1 MDETQKTPEMN
12 EQATQEIAA
21 CKDQLLRV
29 TADFQN
35 FRKRTE
41 KERVDWAITAQ
52 ASVINKL
59 LPVVEDLDRALTASS
74 AAGQAEGLVL
84 VHKNLKKALADLGV
98 EEIQCSGEF
107 DPSIHEA
114 LTQVDK
120 PDATSGSIV
129 EVYAPG
135 YTFKGTVLRHAK
147 VAVAK

>member
-12 EQATQEIAA
+12 DQASQEIAA

-41 KERVDWAITAQ
+41 KERIDWGVMAQ

-59 LPVVEDLDRALTASS
+59 LPVVEDLDRALSAS
-74 AAGQAEGLVL
+74 AETGQAGLVL
-84 VHKNLKKALADLGV
+84 VHKNLKKALAELGV
-98 EEIQCSGEF
+98 EEIPCSGAF
-107 DPSIHEA
+107 DPSVHEA

-120 PDATSGSIV
+120 SDVSSGSIV